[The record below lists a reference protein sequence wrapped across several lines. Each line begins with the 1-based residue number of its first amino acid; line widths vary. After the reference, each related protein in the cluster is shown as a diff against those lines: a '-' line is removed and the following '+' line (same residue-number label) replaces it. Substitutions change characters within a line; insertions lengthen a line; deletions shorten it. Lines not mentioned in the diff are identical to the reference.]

1 MAPASIEVDI
11 PVNVSATKAA
21 FSTKPLKQ
29 SGALDAFESFD
40 PTPITGREF
49 PTANIVDWLKAP
61 NSDDLIR
68 DLAITVSQ
76 RGVVFFR
83 KQDDLTPE
91 LQKELLTRLGELTCR
106 PAESGL
112 HIHPVFNAERDDQGD
127 DHVVSYIHQKQ
138 TKPSFVRNKDLAPD
152 ALCPKKQNTSEWHS
166 DCCFEPVP
174 ADYSCLRVTT
184 LPATGGDTLW
194 ANGYELYDKISE
206 PYQKFLE
213 TLTCTFEPPGLKQ
226 MCDAMGIK
234 LYTKER
240 GNPDNIGDVIKAV
253 HPVVRTNPVT
263 GWKSVFAIGGMVKHI
278 NGVTAEESKML
289 IDWFH
294 ELVYKNHTMQVRF
307 KWKDPNDF
315 GKHFTQETHEKHDAN
330 MIVGKAIWDNR
341 SFYHSATYDFWEMG
355 DRHGCRGSGVGEKP
369 YLDPKSKSR
378 REDLADL
385 GGY

>member
-21 FSTKPLKQ
+21 FSTKPLRQ

-61 NSDDLIR
+61 NSDELIR
-68 DLAITVSQ
+68 DLAITV
-76 RGVVFFR
+76 
-83 KQDDLTPE
+83 
-91 LQKELLTRLGELTCR
+91 
-106 PAESGL
+106 
-112 HIHPVFNAERDDQGD
+112 
-127 DHVVSYIHQKQ
+127 
-138 TKPSFVRNKDLAPD
+138 
-152 ALCPKKQNTSEWHS
+152 
-166 DCCFEPVP
+166 P
-174 ADYSCLRVTT
+174 ADYSCLRLTT

-234 LYTKER
+234 LYAKER
-240 GNPDNIGDVIKAV
+240 GNPENIGDVIKAV

-315 GKHFTQETHEKHDAN
+315 GKHFTQETYDNHDAN
-330 MIVGKAIWDNR
+330 LIVKAIWDNR